1 MAKLSCLDGKTLDA
15 LLLKCLHFRILFGY
29 RDTISN
35 LHRIYCEEID
45 LQDVGNTTQKIYV
58 DVVFLEYL
66 IDVGTGA
73 AEPAGEPR
81 DCPALFLK
89 RLLYQLSYVYHLYEK
104 AWESYFCSF

>member
-58 DVVFLEYL
+58 DVVFLEDL
-66 IDVGTGA
+66 VDVGTGA
-73 AEPAGEPR
+73 AETVGEPR
-81 DCPALFLK
+81 DCPALFL
-89 RLLYQLSYVYHLYEK
+89 
-104 AWESYFCSF
+104 